1 MRGGSSRS
9 LFIRKIVDVPLV
21 KLHSL
26 AFAIFFFFFL
36 LGGLFGGFIV
46 GFFLVLVWFIS
57 IEYISHCG
65 FGLFE

>member
-26 AFAIFFFFFL
+26 TFAIFYFFCLVVCLGVLL
-36 LGGLFGGFIV
+36 LGFFGFV
-46 GFFLVLVWFIS
+46 LVLFQ
-57 IEYISHCG
+57 
-65 FGLFE
+65 

>member
-26 AFAIFFFFFL
+26 AFAIFFFFFCLVVCLGVLL
-36 LGGLFGGFIV
+36 LG
-46 GFFLVLVWFIS
+46 FFWFW
-57 IEYISHCG
+57 
-65 FGLFE
+65 FGLFQ

>member
-26 AFAIFFFFFL
+26 AFAIFFFFFFCLVVCLGVLL
-36 LGGLFGGFIV
+36 LG
-46 GFFLVLVWFIS
+46 FF
-57 IEYISHCG
+57 G
-65 FGLFE
+65 FGLVYFNRIY

>member
-9 LFIRKIVDVPLV
+9 LFIRNIVDVPLV

-26 AFAIFFFFFL
+26 TFAIFYFVF
-36 LGGLFGGFIV
+36 LGGWFGGFIV
-46 GFFLVLVWFIS
+46 GFFWFCFGFIS